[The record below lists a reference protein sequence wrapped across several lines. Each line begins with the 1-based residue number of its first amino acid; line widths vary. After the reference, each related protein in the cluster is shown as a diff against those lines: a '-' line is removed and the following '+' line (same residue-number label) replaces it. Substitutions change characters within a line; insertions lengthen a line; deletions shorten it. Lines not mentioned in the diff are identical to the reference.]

1 MQDKN
6 SMVGIVGEMKSKNK
20 LRLRLNMSHDSVY
33 IDFNDFR
40 CVFKEHGIT
49 CVYLVGKDEPIQC
62 RDSVDEISDQVWQ
75 HYGQS

>member
-1 MQDKN
+1 MYG
-6 SMVGIVGEMKSKNK
+6 VMKFKNK

-33 IDFNDFR
+33 IDFDDFR

-49 CVYLVGKDEPIQC
+49 CVYVVGKEEPIQC

-75 HYGQS
+75 HYEQS

>member
-1 MQDKN
+1 MASLASKEF
-6 SMVGIVGEMKSKNK
+6 IRTMKKK

-40 CVFKEHGIT
+40 CVFQEHGIT
-49 CVYLVGKDEPIQC
+49 CVYVVGKEEPIQC

-75 HYGQS
+75 HYEQS

>member
-1 MQDKN
+1 MYG
-6 SMVGIVGEMKSKNK
+6 VMKFKKK

-33 IDFNDFR
+33 IDFDDFR

-49 CVYLVGKDEPIQC
+49 CVYVVGKEEPIQC

-75 HYGQS
+75 YYEQS

>member
-1 MQDKN
+1 M
-6 SMVGIVGEMKSKNK
+6 SGEMKYKNK
-20 LRLRLNMSHDSVY
+20 LKLLLNNSHDSIY
-33 IDFNDFR
+33 IDFDDFR

-49 CVYLVGKDEPIQC
+49 CVYLVGREEPIKC

>member
-1 MQDKN
+1 M
-6 SMVGIVGEMKSKNK
+6 SGEMNYKNK
-20 LRLRLNMSHDSVY
+20 LKLLLNNSHDSIY
-33 IDFNDFR
+33 IDFDDFR

-49 CVYLVGKDEPIQC
+49 CVYVVGREEPIEC

>member
-1 MQDKN
+1 MYG
-6 SMVGIVGEMKSKNK
+6 VMKFKKK

-33 IDFNDFR
+33 IDFDDFR

-49 CVYLVGKDEPIQC
+49 CVYVVGKEEPIQC

-75 HYGQS
+75 HYEQS

>member
-1 MQDKN
+1 MASITSKEFTRT
-6 SMVGIVGEMKSKNK
+6 MKNK

-33 IDFNDFR
+33 IDFDDFR

-62 RDSVDEISDQVWQ
+62 RDSVDEISNQVWE